1 MTFTDVNS
9 AEEFYKS
16 YAHHVGFSVRVGQHN
31 AIDGVIIYKLY
42 FCSNEGFRAE
52 KIIADKI

>member
-9 AEEFYKS
+9 AEGFYKS

-42 FCSNEGFRAE
+42 FCSNIRVE